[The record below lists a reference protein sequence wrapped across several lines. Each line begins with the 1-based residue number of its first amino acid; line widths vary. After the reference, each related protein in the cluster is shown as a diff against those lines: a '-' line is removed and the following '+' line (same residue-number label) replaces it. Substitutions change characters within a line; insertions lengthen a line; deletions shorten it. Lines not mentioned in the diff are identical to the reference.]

1 MALYKRGTK
10 GKTTKGIW
18 WYSFN
23 FAGKRIQESTK
34 TTRLTLAREAERQ
47 RRRELE
53 GVHAGVPLEERA
65 LRIRSVSEVVK
76 LYLETY
82 GANHRPKSLE
92 WTTGRLAHI
101 KRLMGSLLLPDLTED
116 RAKRYISVRKQEGA
130 GNRTIN
136 MELGEL
142 TRAIATTWKTLW
154 PKLKKMD
161 EPKDIGRALS
171 SEEETCLLEA
181 ASRSR
186 FPFIGTAIRIALLT
200 GMRRGEITS
209 LTWGQIDFVKRIV
222 GVGKAKTAAG
232 TGRQIPMNDELFDV
246 FAMHAAWFTERFG
259 EVKPEHYLF
268 PFGFPKAP
276 DLSRPTLSLKKV
288 WTTIRKNAGVQCRFP
303 DLRHTAATNMAES
316 GAPES
321 TMLAIMGHMSRAM
334 LERYS
339 HIRMQAKREAVE
351 ALTIR
356 PKVENRETAS
366 TKSTTLE
373 KVSTIQ

>member
-1 MALYKRGTK
+1 MALYRRKTK

-65 LRIRSVSEVVK
+65 LRIRSVSEVIK

-82 GANHRPKSLE
+82 GANRRPKSLE

-101 KRLMGSLLLPDLTED
+101 NRLMGSLLLPDLTED

-154 PKLKKMD
+154 PKLKK
-161 EPKDIGRALS
+161 
-171 SEEETCLLEA
+171 
-181 ASRSR
+181 
-186 FPFIGTAIRIALLT
+186 
-200 GMRRGEITS
+200 
-209 LTWGQIDFVKRIV
+209 
-222 GVGKAKTAAG
+222 
-232 TGRQIPMNDELFDV
+232 
-246 FAMHAAWFTERFG
+246 
-259 EVKPEHYLF
+259 
-268 PFGFPKAP
+268 
-276 DLSRPTLSLKKV
+276 
-288 WTTIRKNAGVQCRFP
+288 
-303 DLRHTAATNMAES
+303 
-316 GAPES
+316 
-321 TMLAIMGHMSRAM
+321 
-334 LERYS
+334 
-339 HIRMQAKREAVE
+339 
-351 ALTIR
+351 
-356 PKVENRETAS
+356 
-366 TKSTTLE
+366 
-373 KVSTIQ
+373 